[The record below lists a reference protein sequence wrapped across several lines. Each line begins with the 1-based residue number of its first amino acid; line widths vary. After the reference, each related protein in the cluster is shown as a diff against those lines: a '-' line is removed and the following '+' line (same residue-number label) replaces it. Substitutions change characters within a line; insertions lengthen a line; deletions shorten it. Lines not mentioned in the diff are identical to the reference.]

1 MAALILSN
9 KETENIIKIVKSFEE
24 LGLLIKGVSKTIENE
39 TKEQKG
45 GFLGML
51 LGTLAA
57 SFFGKMLIGKA
68 KIFGLGVLRSDAG
81 TIRAG
86 QDF

>member
-9 KETENIIKIVKSFEE
+9 KEIENIIKIVKSFEE

-45 GFLGML
+45 GFFGML
-51 LGTLAA
+51 LGTLAT
-57 SFFGKMLIGKA
+57 SVFGKMLIGKA
-68 KIFGLGVLRSDAG
+68 KIFGQGVLRSDAG
-81 TIRAG
+81 TIRES
-86 QDF
+86 QNF

>member
-9 KETENIIKIVKSFEE
+9 KEIENIMKKVKSFEE
-24 LGLLIKGVSKTIENE
+24 LGLLIKAKTIENE

-45 GFLGML
+45 GSLGML

-81 TIRAG
+81 KIRAG

>member
-9 KETENIIKIVKSFEE
+9 KEIENIMKIVKTFEE

-51 LGTLAA
+51 LGTLATSA
-57 SFFGKMLIGKA
+57 FGKMLIGKA
-68 KIFGLGVLRSDAG
+68 KIFGQGVLRSDAG
-81 TIRAG
+81 TIRES
-86 QDF
+86 QNF